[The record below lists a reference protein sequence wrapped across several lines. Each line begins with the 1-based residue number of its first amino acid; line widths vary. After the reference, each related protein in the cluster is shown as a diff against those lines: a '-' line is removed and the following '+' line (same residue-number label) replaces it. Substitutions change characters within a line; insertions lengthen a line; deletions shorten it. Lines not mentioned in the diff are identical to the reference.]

1 MTTVC
6 SGLHLQELD
15 MLRTDTSRLILELL
29 TQEHRKAK
37 FLRLY
42 QKEVAE
48 AKEDFIQH
56 LKTVEPEKNDRN

>member
-1 MTTVC
+1 MNVFN
-6 SGLHLQELD
+6 GFLQQESD

-29 TQEHRKAK
+29 EQEHRKAK

-48 AKEDFIQH
+48 AREDFIQH
-56 LKTVEPEKNDRN
+56 LKTVEPEKNEV

>member
-1 MTTVC
+1 
-6 SGLHLQELD
+6 